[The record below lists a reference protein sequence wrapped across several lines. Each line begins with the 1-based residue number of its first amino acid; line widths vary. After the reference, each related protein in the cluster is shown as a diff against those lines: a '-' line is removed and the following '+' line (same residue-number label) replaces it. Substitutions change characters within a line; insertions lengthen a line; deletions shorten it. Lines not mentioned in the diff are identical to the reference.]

1 MSYFIESV
9 DGESAHIFGQIFQG
23 VYAEWSRKLET
34 IHSLDNFA
42 QFIAVH
48 NMVVYIERRLGIPSV
63 ELCELWHQY
72 INQSDYSVFYGA
84 PKS

>member
-34 IHSLDNFA
+34 SHSLDNFA
-42 QFIAVH
+42 QFIAVR
-48 NMVVYIERRLGIPSV
+48 NMVVYIER
-63 ELCELWHQY
+63 
-72 INQSDYSVFYGA
+72 
-84 PKS
+84 